1 MQPTRNGMCK
11 HNQLMKTPS
20 TLPGAVPKTLELASP
35 GSLHPV
41 LGPGSVQRFRS
52 TTLTRNPS
60 KERLYHPRLL
70 EVLREQNE
78 ANALKALQKK
88 KESVA
93 SEALCELQESE

>member
-1 MQPTRNGMCK
+1 VCETCTCR
-11 HNQLMKTPS
+11 
-20 TLPGAVPKTLELASP
+20 
-35 GSLHPV
+35 
-41 LGPGSVQRFRS
+41 
-52 TTLTRNPS
+52 
-60 KERLYHPRLL
+60 L